1 MTKAAPST
9 QYVDVKEAPD
19 RQTGEGPFDTIYDDE
34 FDYVWRSLGRLGVP
48 EPELADA
55 VHEVFLVLH
64 RRWDEI
70 DHLRSLRPWL
80 YGVARRTASAFRR
93 RNREVPTEDVDLAAP
108 VDPVVAQR
116 RLLWRALS
124 TLDDDRR
131 DVVILH
137 DLEGYTGAE
146 IAEQLEIPINTVHS
160 RLRLA
165 RIDLVAAAERLK

>member
-1 MTKAAPST
+1 VTKTAVSP
-9 QYVDVKEAPD
+9 QYVDVNEEPD
-19 RQTGEGPFDTIYDDE
+19 RPPGEGPFDSIYEGE

-48 EPELADA
+48 EAGLGDA
-55 VHEVFLVLH
+55 AHEVFLVLH
-64 RRWDEI
+64 RKWNEI
-70 DHLRSLRPWL
+70 DHSRSLRPWL
-80 YGVARRTASAFRR
+80 YGVARKVAAGVRAKRR
-93 RNREVPTEDVDLAAP
+93 EIPTENVDLP
-108 VDPVVAQR
+108 EPIDPIVAQR

-146 IAEQLEIPINTVHS
+146 IAEQLDISINTVHS

-165 RIDLVAAAERLK
+165 RVDLVAAVERLK